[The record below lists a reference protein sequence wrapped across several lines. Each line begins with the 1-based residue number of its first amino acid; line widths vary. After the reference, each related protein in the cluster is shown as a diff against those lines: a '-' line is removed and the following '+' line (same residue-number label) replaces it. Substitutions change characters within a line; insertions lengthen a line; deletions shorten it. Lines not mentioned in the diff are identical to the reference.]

1 MSVHVT
7 AALTGVELLAQNFP
21 AAMSREA
28 VIEMRD
34 SIDMTK
40 NTEVFGFLAMCTL
53 DRDAMVDA
61 IRSMR
66 EQSGDDEASSILP
79 CIASV
84 RENFERMAKI
94 ANTVEARLIV
104 AAHVAFDEEWIDWS
118 TPKTVW
124 DETPARYDAALAVEL
139 AYYAEHIEP
148 YVPADLPVGPERN
161 AAVGSI
167 PKEVWDEV
175 ERLTDLRCGPEDEL
189 LDMPS
194 PDLTAFARKVII
206 CRADERN
213 LDGLDGMLVAE
224 ARRLTS
230 AMAA

>member
-1 MSVHVT
+1 MGDHAT
-7 AALTGVELLAQNFP
+7 TALTGAELLAQNFP

-40 NTEVFGFLAMCTL
+40 NTEVFGFFAMCTL
-53 DRDAMVDA
+53 DRDAMVGA

-66 EQSGDDEASSILP
+66 EESGDDEASSILP

-84 RENFERMAKI
+84 RENFERIAKI

-124 DETPARYDAALAVEL
+124 DETLARYEAALAAEL
-139 AYYAEHIEP
+139 KHEAECIDQ
-148 YVPADLPVGPERN
+148 YLPADLPIGPERN
-161 AAVGSI
+161 AAVDRI
-167 PKEVWDEV
+167 PREVWEEG
-175 ERLTDLRCGPEDEL
+175 ERLTDLRYGPEDEL
-189 LDMPS
+189 LEMPS
-194 PDLTAFARKVII
+194 PDLAAFARKVII

-213 LDGLDGMLVAE
+213 LDGLDVLLVAE